1 MSKKD
6 LPPPKISS
14 ELSEMLRSQ
23 HSTADDTAGTAPE
36 GAAAPP
42 AKAPAKEKVKMA
54 RRSWYLSEAV
64 ADELSEAVDEIH
76 YSTRQPKHAVL
87 DALIRA
93 GLEHRDD
100 VAASFT
106 DPK

>member
-6 LPPPKISS
+6 LPAPKISDDINA
-14 ELSEMLRSQ
+14 MLHSRYRSDD
-23 HSTADDTAGTAPE
+23 ADDE
-36 GAAAPP
+36 GKAAEPR
-42 AKAPAKEKVKMA
+42 AKTAPAKEKTKMA

-106 DPK
+106 DRK

>member
-6 LPPPKISS
+6 LPPPKIGN
-14 ELSEMLRSQ
+14 ELSDMLRSR
-23 HSTADDTAGTAPE
+23 HRAEEADEATAEQPR
-36 GAAAPP
+36 
-42 AKAPAKEKVKMA
+42 AKATPAKEKVKMA

-76 YSTRQPKHAVL
+76 YSTRKPKHAVL